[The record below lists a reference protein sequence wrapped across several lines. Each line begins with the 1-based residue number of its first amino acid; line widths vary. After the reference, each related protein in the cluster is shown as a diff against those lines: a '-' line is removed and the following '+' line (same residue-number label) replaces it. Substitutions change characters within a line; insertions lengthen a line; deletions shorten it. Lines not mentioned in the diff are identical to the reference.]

1 MRMIDSGVELD
12 LEAVAQ
18 NIAEADVVGI
28 FFPNLDKVLLLDTRC
43 SQQVAPMVAV
53 VPRERDLAAR
63 LRAVRR
69 MRPQLPRIESITMI
83 PWARRVDSLLT
94 LGVWDQLLARLDDAA
109 VTSTAACC
117 LAELRC
123 LERAEMRNAILG
135 HSYESLWC
143 RREE

>member
-1 MRMIDSGVELD
+1 MIDSGVELD

-28 FFPNLDKVLLLDTRC
+28 FFPNLDKTLLVDTRC
-43 SQQVAPMVAV
+43 TEHVLPMVAV
-53 VPRERDLAAR
+53 VPREHDLAAR

-117 LAELRC
+117 LEQLRE
-123 LERAEMRNAILG
+123 LERTEVRNAITG
-135 HSYESLWC
+135 RSYEALWTRC
-143 RREE
+143 GS